1 MLINSIKRFVVQP
14 PSIWSVF
21 QINKQNSFITS
32 SSTKLTSS
40 YYHHVSSLSF
50 IYKTLGENFDETAN
64 KHPNDES
71 YVFKTSA
78 NPDLPVAIFY
88 TLGTTGHSKAATL
101 THFGIVNMS
110 KGVTEH
116 LEPYFTRLCT
126 PIPIFHI
133 FAEIVGVLNV
143 ATSKCQIVFPA
154 IIT

>member
-1 MLINSIKRFVVQP
+1 MSFVASKLGLIKVNINPGYVERELEYC
-14 PSIWSVF
+14 
-21 QINKQNSFITS
+21 INKVGC
-32 SSTKLTSS
+32 K
-40 YYHHVSSLSF
+40 
-50 IYKTLGENFDETAN
+50 A
-64 KHPNDES
+64 
-71 YVFKTSA
+71 SA

-133 FAEIVGVLNV
+133 FAEVVGVLNV